1 MYFAGGFSIKE
12 AQDLCNRWALLD
24 TGTVWTL
31 LLPCP
36 SCDAV
41 ILSLSSPHAPAKPLY
56 HNCSSSHLLV
66 QMDLF
71 SFKNWYQEL
80 EFVFSPPST
89 SHLSPMLSPLA
100 RAPPL
105 SGHALEMER
114 MNVVQDVLK
123 QMECPVYTSYC
134 LEVKQNGLFCHLL
147 HSVRYVYH
155 FWTSTNL
162 KVVMLCY

>member
-1 MYFAGGFSIKE
+1 MYFAGGFGIKDV
-12 AQDLCNRWALLD
+12 QDFFATNVHYCI
-24 TGTVWTL
+24 GTVWTV

-41 ILSLSSPHAPAKPLY
+41 IMSLSSPHAPAKPLY

-89 SHLSPMLSPLA
+89 SHLSSKPTPGALPLSPLPRCSVCA
-100 RAPPL
+100 RRSKACGVA
-105 SGHALEMER
+105 GHEPEAGVAQVRRHRRGGSKGGGGCGGRGREKHGER
-114 MNVVQDVLK
+114 ED
-123 QMECPVYTSYC
+123 
-134 LEVKQNGLFCHLL
+134 
-147 HSVRYVYH
+147 
-155 FWTSTNL
+155 
-162 KVVMLCY
+162 